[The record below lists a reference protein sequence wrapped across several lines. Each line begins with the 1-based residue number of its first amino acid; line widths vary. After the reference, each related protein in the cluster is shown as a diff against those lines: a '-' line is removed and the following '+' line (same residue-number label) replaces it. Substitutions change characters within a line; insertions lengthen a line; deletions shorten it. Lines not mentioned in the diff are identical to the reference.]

1 MKAFLMSVLLLTLSG
16 ISAQNNFLN
25 DQLVVKL
32 TEFGYE
38 QAEIDLEKK
47 RFGIPEMEK
56 LNNELGLQSILQ
68 IGQHK
73 ITMTFLLTFESEID
87 VELVIKK
94 YFALGIFDFCEPNYI
109 AKGAGERFT
118 GETMIIPN
126 DTKFNRQW
134 GFYNNGTMTGI
145 GTVTNDAD
153 VDLELAWN
161 IQTGDPEMIIAV
173 PDTGLRL
180 IHPDIASR
188 IWVNPTETLNGIDD
202 DGNGLI
208 DDINGFDF
216 VNNDFNP
223 TDDFGHGTNIAGIIG
238 AIANN
243 NSLYSGVNWN
253 SKIMPIKVLDNQ
265 NNGTYS
271 NMANSIYYAVD
282 KGAKIIS
289 MSVGGSSSSTLL
301 ANAVNYAAINNV
313 ILVACMMNFNNS
325 VTYYPAGF
333 STVYPNV
340 IAVGSTNPDDK
351 RSAPFFWSTTS
362 GSNFGQHLN
371 VVAPGNFIYS
381 LDYLSNTNADTY
393 WGGTSQATPL
403 VAGIASLL
411 IAQNPSATP
420 TQIRDIL
427 QNTADDQVGLPS
439 EDIQGFDQYMGFGR
453 VNAFA
458 ALQTLSVPDSDGA
471 QNQEFHV
478 RNPIDNNV
486 LQISSAGKF
495 PGNYAIIINDMQ
507 GKLISSQQTIISA
520 GVNKLNF
527 DFAQGNYIVTLKS
540 DLYSKVFKIVK
551 H

>member
-188 IWVNPTETLNGIDD
+188 IWLNPTETLNGIDD

-351 RSAPFFWSTTS
+351 RSAPFFWSATS

-420 TQIRDIL
+420 AQIRDIL

-458 ALQTLSVPDSDGA
+458 ALQTLSVTDSDGA

-495 PGNYAIIINDMQ
+495 PGNYAVIINDMQ

-520 GVNKLNF
+520 GINKLNF